1 MSRLSLALRRPAV
14 RRVLS
19 RACANLLAVGVITTI
34 FALKAL
40 IDMTAPAE
48 AAGVAEAIEQG
59 RFGDAP

>member
-40 IDMTAPAE
+40 IDMTAPAH
-48 AAGVAEAIEQG
+48 AAEVSETMEQRRFSDG
-59 RFGDAP
+59 R

>member
-1 MSRLSLALRRPAV
+1 MSKLTIALRRPAV

-40 IDMTAPAE
+40 IDMTGPAE
-48 AAGVAEAIEQG
+48 AAGYPAAIE
-59 RFGDAP
+59 RPR

>member
-1 MSRLSLALRRPAV
+1 MSKLSLALRRPAI

-48 AAGVAEAIEQG
+48 AASIPTAIEL
-59 RFGDAP
+59 PL

>member
-1 MSRLSLALRRPAV
+1 MSKLSLVLRRPAI

-48 AAGVAEAIEQG
+48 AASIPTAIELPQ
-59 RFGDAP
+59 